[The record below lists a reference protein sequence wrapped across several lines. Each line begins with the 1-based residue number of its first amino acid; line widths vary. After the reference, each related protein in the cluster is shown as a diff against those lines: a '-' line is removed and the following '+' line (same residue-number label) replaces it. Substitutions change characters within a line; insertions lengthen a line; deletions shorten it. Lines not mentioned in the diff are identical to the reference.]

1 MTAPAVS
8 GLHHLKV
15 PVSDLDA
22 TLDWYERVFGAVRR
36 PEFDHVDREGNR
48 FAAIVDIPGLETM
61 LEFRVA
67 PRMARDLRGFDP
79 IIFSARTHAD
89 LLDWQAHLDGLGIDN
104 SGIIY
109 GIIGWTLI
117 WHDPDGLSVRVYS
130 EEEHAPDMEGADIGN
145 PWLQYPN

>member
-1 MTAPAVS
+1 MTTPAIS

-15 PVSDLDA
+15 PVSNLDA
-22 TLDWYERVFGAVRR
+22 TLDWYRRVFGAVRR
-36 PEFDHVDREGNR
+36 PEFDHINR
-48 FAAIVDIPGLETM
+48 NGDLFAAIVDIPGVETM
-61 LEFRVA
+61 LEFRLA

-89 LLDWQAHLDGLGIDN
+89 LLEWQAHLDRLDISN

-109 GIIGWTLI
+109 GIVGWTLI

-145 PWLQYPN
+145 PWLQYPD